1 LRGVSQQRKAL
12 ICQLVA
18 TALHY
23 AWFVL
28 LFEMGKRGKLQTAL
42 EYTTA
47 RVVLTG
53 LGWLPRPLA
62 VYTGR
67 GLARIAYGLS
77 DRLRR
82 TGFRNLELAF
92 PEMSESERA
101 RILRG
106 CFKNLGRLLGE
117 FSQLHRATPESLHR
131 IIECK
136 GLENLEAAQARGR
149 GVILFTGHLG
159 AWELS
164 SFALSAFGHSLS
176 FLVRRIDN
184 PHVERMID
192 KMRTRFGNRS
202 IDKRAA
208 MRPMMRTLRA
218 GGTLG
223 ILVDLNTQPHEGI
236 FVDFFGIPAST
247 TSGLAALALRT
258 GASILPVFIPWDE
271 EQQRFIL
278 YVDPPLTITPTGDQA
293 KDIEQLT
300 SRLTSVVESYVRRFP
315 DQWLWI
321 HKRWNTRPE
330 KDENFYAIPKTRRI

>member
-1 LRGVSQQRKAL
+1 
-12 ICQLVA
+12 
-18 TALHY
+18 
-23 AWFVL
+23 
-28 LFEMGKRGKLQTAL
+28 MGKHGKVQTAL
-42 EYTTA
+42 EYATA
-47 RVVLTG
+47 RALLTG
-53 LGWLPRPLA
+53 LGWLPRSVA
-62 VYTGR
+62 VGAGR

-92 PEMSESERA
+92 PEMDARERA

-106 CFKNLGRLLGE
+106 CFSSLGRLLGE
-117 FSQLHRATPESLHR
+117 FSHFPHATPESLQR
-131 IIECK
+131 IVECR
-136 GLENLEAAQARGR
+136 GLENLRSAQARGR

-164 SFALSAFGHSLS
+164 SFALSAFGYPLS

-184 PHVERMID
+184 PLIEQMVERT
-192 KMRTRFGNRS
+192 RTRFGNRS

-247 TSGLAALALRT
+247 ASGLAALALRT
-258 GASILPVFIPWDE
+258 SAAVLPVFAPWDE
-271 EQQRFIL
+271 TQKRFVL
-278 YVDPPLTITPTGDQA
+278 YIDPPLEISRTGDEE
-293 KDIEQLT
+293 KDVRRLT
-300 SRLTSVVESYVRRFP
+300 ASLTSVVESYVRRFP
-315 DQWLWI
+315 EQWLWI
-321 HKRWNTRPE
+321 HKRWNTRPGN
-330 KDENFYAIPKTRRI
+330 DANFYAKR